1 MKADLIKTKANGF
14 GRNVYNCMLINLLI
28 RLCMKW
34 LWYQVSVLETSLI
47 KVEGN
52 LLCTYDLLNNKYIHG
67 TCAYFRFNYFSPLW
81 ICV

>member
-1 MKADLIKTKANGF
+1 
-14 GRNVYNCMLINLLI
+14 
-28 RLCMKW
+28 MKW

-67 TCAYFRFNYFSPLW
+67 TCDYFRFNYFSPLC
-81 ICV
+81 ICVLVCESLRVQNSISLVEA